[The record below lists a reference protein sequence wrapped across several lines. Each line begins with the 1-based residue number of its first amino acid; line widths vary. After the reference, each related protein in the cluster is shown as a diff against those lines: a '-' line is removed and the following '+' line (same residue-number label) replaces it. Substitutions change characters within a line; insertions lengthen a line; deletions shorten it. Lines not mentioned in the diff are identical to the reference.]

1 MKKSIHS
8 DSLIATQ
15 RIAKELA
22 KTILKSPGRSFTRF
36 KDKSL
41 ERPLEQSSL
50 LQPKKKG
57 AFILAL
63 KGELGAGKTSFV
75 QGLAKGL
82 GIKKNVLS
90 PTFLIVKP
98 YNLKKERMF
107 YHIDCY
113 RLKNAKELLELEWK
127 EIIKNPK
134 NIVAIEWA
142 DRVKSI
148 IPKDALW
155 ISFAHGNE
163 LTKRKIVIG

>member
-8 DSLIATQ
+8 DSLKITQ
-15 RIAKELA
+15 GIAKELA
-22 KTILKSPGRSFTRF
+22 KTILTA
-36 KDKSL
+36 
-41 ERPLEQSSL
+41 
-50 LQPKKKG
+50 PKKKG
-57 AFILAL
+57 AFVLAL

-82 GIKKNVLS
+82 GVKKNVLS
-90 PTFLIVKP
+90 PTFLIVKS
-98 YNLKKERMF
+98 YNLNKGKTF

-127 EIIKNPK
+127 EITGNPK

-142 DRVKSI
+142 DHVRRI

-155 ISFAHGNE
+155 ISFAHGTE

>member
-1 MKKSIHS
+1 MKKSIYS
-8 DSLIATQ
+8 DSLKITQ
-15 RIAKELA
+15 GIAKELA
-22 KTILKSPGRSFTRF
+22 RTILKN
-36 KDKSL
+36 
-41 ERPLEQSSL
+41 
-50 LQPKKKG
+50 PKKKG
-57 AFILAL
+57 AFVLAL

-82 GIKKNVLS
+82 GIEKNVLS
-90 PTFLIVKP
+90 PTFLIVKA
-98 YNLKKERMF
+98 YNLKKGGIF

-113 RLKNAKELLELEWK
+113 RLKNAKELLELEWE
-127 EIIKNPK
+127 EIIKNPQ

-155 ISFAHGNE
+155 ISFAHGSK